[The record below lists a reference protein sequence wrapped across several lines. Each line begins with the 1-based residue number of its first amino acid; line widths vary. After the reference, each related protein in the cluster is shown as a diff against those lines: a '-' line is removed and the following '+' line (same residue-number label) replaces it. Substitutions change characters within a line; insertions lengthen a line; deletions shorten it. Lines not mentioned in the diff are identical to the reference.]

1 MTEPPTAPSGA
12 LFQAQADL
20 YDALIDWPKRL
31 ANETPLY
38 QALFEQHG
46 VRRVLDAACGT
57 GQHAARFHSWGL
69 RVEGADI
76 SPAMIE
82 RCRRQFGE
90 SDTLH
95 WVVRSFAEPVGGPFD
110 AVACVGNSLALVP
123 DVPTALRAIREMTAA
138 LRPGG
143 VGIVQVLNL
152 WRLSEGPL
160 VWQKFRRV
168 TLDGVEHTLLKGVHR
183 VGTRGFVEFVDL
195 TVAGD
200 ALTARHESVTFL
212 GLDVDELAE
221 AARAAGAAAVHTYG
235 DYQRTPFDREHSG
248 DLILVIE
255 K

>member
-1 MTEPPTAPSGA
+1 MFEPPPEV
-12 LFQAQADL
+12 

-38 QALFEQHG
+38 RALFEQHG

-57 GQHAARFHSWGL
+57 GQHAAMFHSWGL
-69 RVEGADI
+69 NVEGADV

-82 RCRRQFGE
+82 HCRRQCGE
-90 SDTLH
+90 SDALR
-95 WVVRSFAEPVGGPFD
+95 WVVRSFAEPVGRVFD
-110 AVACVGNSLALVP
+110 AFVCVGNSLALVP
-123 DVPTALRAIREMTAA
+123 DVATALRAIECLTGA

-152 WRLSEGPL
+152 WRLAEGPV

-183 VGTRGFVEFVDL
+183 VGARGFVEFVDL
-195 TVAGD
+195 TIAGD
-200 ALTARHESVTFL
+200 ALTPRHEAVPFL
-212 GLDVDELAE
+212 GLDVDELAR
-221 AARAAGAAAVHTYG
+221 AARDAGATTVQRYG
-235 DYQRTPFDREHSG
+235 DYQRTPYGREHSG

>member
-1 MTEPPTAPSGA
+1 MFEPPPE
-12 LFQAQADL
+12 L

-31 ANETPLY
+31 ANEAPLY

-57 GQHAARFHSWGL
+57 GQHAAMFHSWGL
-69 RVEGADI
+69 RVEGTDV

-95 WVVRSFAEPVGGPFD
+95 WVIRSFTEPAGDTFD
-110 AVACVGNSLALVP
+110 TVVCVGNSLALVP
-123 DVPTALRAIREMTAA
+123 DVPTALRAIRELTAA

-183 VGTRGFVEFVDL
+183 VGARGFVEFVDL

-212 GLDVDELAE
+212 GLEVNELAE

-235 DYQRTPFDREHSG
+235 DYQRTPYERKRSG
-248 DLILVIE
+248 DLIVVI
-255 K
+255 KR